1 VNEIQRRTAK
11 AIVNIFETGR
21 VAGDYGAVT
30 VLRGDTGHLTYGRSQ
45 TTLGSGNLFLLIRAY
60 CARVDAQFSV
70 ELSPFLS
77 ALAARDV
84 SLDRH
89 ASLRETLREAG
100 DDPAMR
106 AEQDRFF
113 DEHYF
118 NPAVAAAAARG
129 ITDSLGQTVVYDSI
143 VHGGF
148 SKVAARVG
156 VPIGPGGVEQREWV
170 RRYVSARRTWL
181 KSLAPPLRC
190 LRPLIGWTHSKG

>member
-106 AEQDRFF
+106 AE
-113 DEHYF
+113 
-118 NPAVAAAAARG
+118 
-129 ITDSLGQTVVYDSI
+129 LGQTVVYDSI